1 MLAIL
6 QLDAV
11 NRQLA
16 ERMLEQG
23 RLPTLASLAARG
35 EWRPL
40 QTPATHYTG
49 ATHPTLYSGVQLGE
63 HSQYYL
69 LQWSPEEQRLRF
81 RRSFEAPESVW
92 DRLAR
97 AGRRTLA
104 IDPYEG
110 IPPGVPAGVA
120 LSGVQFYNYLGLER
134 WASPPEARRRID
146 GLIGRSP
153 YADEVFGEPW
163 LPGVLSLRRR
173 LVQSPR
179 RLGDAAV
186 GLLGQAAFDLVWL
199 TFLSTHIGGHQF
211 WDLSQL
217 DESRLDEA
225 TQSVLLTT
233 LSDLYGAAD
242 RELDRILRALP
253 EDVDLIVLSPVGMD
267 ANTSRADFLGEML
280 TAVLEGGT
288 RAQRAA
294 TVPLWRLRA
303 AVPTPARGLIT
314 RALGPRFSRE
324 VMARASVAGVDWS
337 RTKAFVV
344 PSDHHGQIRL
354 NVRGREREGIVDPGD
369 ADELT
374 ELIVEGLLSFRDA
387 DGSPSVSS
395 VERAAS
401 IVGADAPKLSLL
413 PDLLVRWG
421 ATPSAGLEAVESPRF
436 GRIERPGRGS
446 GRPGGHTPEAWALL
460 VPGRSR
466 IVPARGNEDVIDI
479 AATAAALLGSDMTGL
494 AGTPLLEA

>member
-11 NRQLA
+11 NPHIA
-16 ERMLEQG
+16 ERMIEEG
-23 RLPTLASLAARG
+23 RLPALARLAARG
-35 EWRPL
+35 EWRQL
-40 QTPATHYTG
+40 QTPASHYTG
-49 ATHPTLYSGVQLGE
+49 ATHPTLYSGIELGE

-69 LQWSPEEQRLRF
+69 LQWSPGEQRLRF
-81 RRSFEAPESVW
+81 RRSFEAPEAVW

-110 IPPGVPAGVA
+110 IPPRVPAGV
-120 LSGVQFYNYLGLER
+120 LVSGVQFHNYLGLER
-134 WASPPEARRRID
+134 WASPPEARGRID
-146 GLIGRSP
+146 RLIGRAP

-163 LPGVLSLRRR
+163 LPGLLSLRLR

-186 GLLGQAAFDLVWL
+186 GLLGEGSFDLVWL

-217 DESRLDEA
+217 DGSRLDDA
-225 TQSVLLTT
+225 TRMVLLTT
-233 LSDLYGAAD
+233 LTDLYAAAD

-267 ANTSRADFLGEML
+267 ANTSRADFLGQML
-280 TAVLEGGT
+280 TAVLEGGA

-303 AVPTPARGLIT
+303 AVPTPTRGLIT

-344 PSDHHGQIRL
+344 PSDHHGQVRL
-354 NVRGREREGIVDPGD
+354 NIRGRERDGIVDPAA
-369 ADELT
+369 ADELM

-395 VERAAS
+395 VDRAAS
-401 IVGADAPKLSLL
+401 IVGADAPKLGLL

-436 GRIERPGRGS
+436 GRIERAGSGS
-446 GRPGGHTPEAWALL
+446 GRPGGHTADAWALL

-466 IVPARGNEDVIDI
+466 IVPARGDEAVIDV
-479 AATAAALLGSDMTGL
+479 AATAAALLGGDMTGL
-494 AGTPLLEA
+494 AGTPLLEP